1 MVFWL
6 FNSALEMGLTRSAR
20 AHSASPKMATIS
32 ELRTYCRPTN
42 PLLAIDGIRVKN
54 VEVFIGDGFAAIALK
69 HWHAHC

>member
-6 FNSALEMGLTRSAR
+6 FYSALETGFTHVVR
-20 AHSASPKMATIS
+20 AHSGSPKMATIS
-32 ELRTYCRPTN
+32 ELRTNCRATD

-54 VEVFIGDGFAAIALK
+54 VEIFIADSFAAIALK